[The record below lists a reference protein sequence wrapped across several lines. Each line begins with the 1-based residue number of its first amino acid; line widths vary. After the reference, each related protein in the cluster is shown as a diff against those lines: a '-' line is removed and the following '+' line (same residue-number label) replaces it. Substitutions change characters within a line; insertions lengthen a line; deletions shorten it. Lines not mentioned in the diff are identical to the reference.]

1 MAITD
6 EIKSRIDILEIVS
19 ERFQL
24 HRAGRNYK
32 ANCPF
37 HEEKTPS
44 FIVNPDRQT
53 WRCFGQCSTGGDIFT
68 FVMKIDG
75 LEFAEALRLL
85 GNRAGVEM
93 SLKND
98 SVEKNTYYEINE
110 LALNFYRE
118 ALLSPEAKQARNYL
132 DQRGISREVWEEFG
146 LGYSPR
152 NRSSLKDHIA
162 FHGIEL
168 PEAVEC
174 GLLSGLDDGTIR
186 DFFWGRLMIPIHER
200 TGKIVAFGGRSL
212 DGSMPK
218 YINTAATPV
227 FDKKRILYGFHKA
240 IEAIRQENQCVIVEG
255 YMDVIAAH
263 EHGYRNVVASMGT
276 ALTPEQVR
284 QLRNVADSYV
294 LALDQD
300 AAGQEAT
307 LRSLESSWKIFD
319 TNYKDRNEL
328 LTSSNSVSLKV
339 LSLPEGKDPD
349 EFIRSG
355 NGDWKQV
362 VSEALPL
369 MDYLIPVV
377 ASRFD
382 IDSIGAKGKVVATL
396 APLFHMMDHFDKDKY
411 IKKLAQ
417 ELESQPETVTSAL
430 AATPLRRSK
439 FRGADTKSNLRA
451 HRNASDVQ
459 VSEMIAEPDIKRVTH
474 VLSLLFRRP
483 SLRRAGTLI
492 DPECF
497 RRIED
502 RELFT
507 LWMASES
514 NLETWHLEISDPAL
528 KQRYDAILAEELI
541 PSTYATEEKDL
552 NMCIRLL
559 SDRLERER
567 AGDVT
572 EAYDPELP
580 PTEEQQT
587 EISDRNK
594 RIVELHKLM

>member
-6 EIKSRIDILEIVS
+6 EIKSLIDILEIVS

-132 DQRGISREVWEEFG
+132 DQRVISREVWEEFG

-240 IEAIRQENQCVIVEG
+240 IEAITQENQCVIVEG

-319 TNYKDRNEL
+319 TNYKDRSEL

-382 IDSIGAKGKVVATL
+382 IDSI
-396 APLFHMMDHFDKDKY
+396 
-411 IKKLAQ
+411 
-417 ELESQPETVTSAL
+417 
-430 AATPLRRSK
+430 
-439 FRGADTKSNLRA
+439 
-451 HRNASDVQ
+451 
-459 VSEMIAEPDIKRVTH
+459 MIR
-474 VLSLLFRRP
+474 
-483 SLRRAGTLI
+483 
-492 DPECF
+492 
-497 RRIED
+497 
-502 RELFT
+502 
-507 LWMASES
+507 
-514 NLETWHLEISDPAL
+514 
-528 KQRYDAILAEELI
+528 
-541 PSTYATEEKDL
+541 
-552 NMCIRLL
+552 
-559 SDRLERER
+559 
-567 AGDVT
+567 
-572 EAYDPELP
+572 
-580 PTEEQQT
+580 
-587 EISDRNK
+587 
-594 RIVELHKLM
+594 

>member
-1 MAITD
+1 MATTD

-19 ERFQL
+19 ERLQL
-24 HRAGRNYK
+24 LRAGRNYK

-37 HEEKTPS
+37 HDEKTPS
-44 FIVNPDRQT
+44 FIVNPDKQT

-68 FVMKIDG
+68 FVMKMDG
-75 LEFAEALRLL
+75 LEFAEALSVLAD
-85 GNRAGVEM
+85 RAGVEIN
-93 SLKND
+93 LKND
-98 SVEKNTYYEINE
+98 SVQKNTYFEINE
-110 LALNFYRE
+110 LALNFFRE
-118 ALLSPEAKQARNYL
+118 SLLSPEAESARNYL
-132 DQRGISREVWEEFG
+132 GRRGIPRGIWEEFD

-152 NRSSLKDHIA
+152 NKNSLKAHIA

-168 PEAVEC
+168 GKAVEC
-174 GLLSGLDDGTIR
+174 GLLNGLDDGTVR
-186 DFFWGRLMIPIHER
+186 DFFWGRLMIPIHNR
-200 TGKIVAFGGRSL
+200 AGKVVGFGGRSL

-227 FDKKRILYGFHKA
+227 FDKKRTLYGFHKA
-240 IEAIRQENQCVIVEG
+240 QEAIRQENQCVIVEG

-307 LRSLESSWKIFD
+307 LRSLESSWEIFE
-319 TNYKDRNEL
+319 TNYRNGSEQ
-328 LTSSNSVSLKV
+328 LTSSNSVSLKI

-355 NGDWKQV
+355 NGDWGQV
-362 VSEALPL
+362 VSDALPL

-396 APLFHMMDHFDKDKY
+396 APLFGMMDPFDKDRY
-411 IKKLAQ
+411 VKKLAE
-417 ELESQPETVTSAL
+417 ELGSYPEIVTSAL
-430 AATPLRRSK
+430 EATAPRRSK
-439 FRGADTKSNLRA
+439 SQRSNINSNLRSRGDA
-451 HRNASDVQ
+451 LNVQ
-459 VSEMIAEPDIKRVTH
+459 VPNMIAEVDTKRVAH
-474 VLSLLFRRP
+474 VLALLFRRP
-483 SLRRAGTLI
+483 SLRNAGTRI
-492 DPECF
+492 DPDCF

-507 LWMASES
+507 LWLASES
-514 NLETWHLEISDPAL
+514 DSETWHLEIANQAL
-528 KQRYDAILAEELI
+528 KQRYDAILTEELI
-541 PSTYATEEKDL
+541 PSTPVTEERDL
-552 NMCIRLL
+552 EMCIRLL
-559 SDRLERER
+559 NDRLERER

-572 EAYDPELP
+572 AAYDPELP
-580 PTEEQQT
+580 PTEKQQT

-594 RIVELHKLM
+594 KIVELHKLT